1 MPSQITNYQCP
12 ACNGGLHFSSATGRL
27 ECEYCGSSFSVED
40 VEAYYA
46 KKDEAAAA
54 AQAKAEAKAEAQAA
68 QAAQAAAEGWD
79 ISGMSSDWGADAAG
93 MKAYN
98 CPSCGAELICDATT
112 AATSCPYCGNPTIVP
127 GQFAGA
133 LKPDY
138 VIPFKLDKN
147 AAVAALKRHYKGKY
161 LLPKVFS
168 DDNHINEV
176 KGVYVPFW
184 LFTSTAD
191 ADASYLA
198 TKTEAHREG
207 DFDVVTTFH
216 YQVHR
221 AGSMNFNMVPVDGST
236 KMPNDYMD
244 SLEPYDYSEL
254 KPFSKAYLPGYLADK
269 FDVSSDA
276 GAKRVEER
284 IRATVAHVVDGDV
297 QGYASVSPGA
307 SNVKINRGAVHYAML
322 PVWLLNTK
330 WEGKDYLFAMNGQT
344 GKLVGDLPVDNRK
357 LRLTKLGLTL
367 LFAAV
372 LFLFGFSGWIA
383 RLFL

>member
-12 ACNGGLHFSSATGRL
+12 ACTGGLHFSSATGKL
-27 ECEYCGSSFSVED
+27 ECEYCGSSFTVEEI
-40 VEAYYA
+40 EAFYA
-46 KKDEAAAA
+46 QKDEAAAQ

-68 QAAQAAAEGWD
+68 QAAAEGWD
-79 ISGMSSDWGADAAG
+79 VSGMSADWGADAAG

-127 GQFAGA
+127 GQFHGA

-147 AAVAALKRHYKGKY
+147 AAIAALKNHYKGKY

-168 DDNHINEV
+168 DENHINEI

-184 LFTSTAD
+184 LFTSSAD

-198 TKTEAHREG
+198 TKTTAHREG
-207 DFDVVTTFH
+207 DFNVVTTFH

-221 AGSMNFNMVPVDGST
+221 SGSMNFDRVPVDGST

-254 KPFSKAYLPGYLADK
+254 KPFSTAYMPGYLADK
-269 FDVSSDA
+269 FDVSSADS
-276 GAKRVEER
+276 AKRVEER
-284 IRATVAHVVDGDV
+284 IRATAQNVIDSDV
-297 QGYASVSPGA
+297 QGYASVSPAGG
-307 SNVKINRGAVHYAML
+307 KININKGAVHYAML

-344 GKLVGDLPVDNRK
+344 GKLVGDLPIDKRK
-357 LRLTKLGLTL
+357 YRLALISLTVL
-367 LFAAV
+367 IAAV
-372 LFLFGFSGWIA
+372 LMLLGIPSWIA
-383 RLFL
+383 RALL

>member
-27 ECEYCGSSFSVED
+27 ECEYCGSSFSVEE

-46 KKDEAAAA
+46 KKDEQAAA
-54 AQAKAEAKAEAQAA
+54 AQAKAEAKAEAAAA

-98 CPSCGAELICDATT
+98 CPSCGAELICDVTT
-112 AATSCPYCGNPTIVP
+112 AATSCPYCGNPSIVP

-147 AAVAALKRHYKGKY
+147 AAVAALRQHYKGKY

-184 LFTSTAD
+184 LFSSTAD
-191 ADASYLA
+191 ADANFLA

-221 AGSMNFNMVPVDGST
+221 AGSMNFAFVPVDGST

-254 KPFSKAYLPGYLADK
+254 KPFSTAYMPGYLADK
-269 FDVSSDA
+269 FDISSDDS
-276 GAKRVEER
+276 AKRVEER
-284 IRATVAHVVDGDV
+284 IRATVEHVVDSDV
-297 QGYASVSPGA
+297 QGYASVSPSGG
-307 SNVKINRGAVHYAML
+307 SVKINRGAVNYAML

-344 GKLVGDLPVDNRK
+344 GKLVGDLPVDQRK
-357 LRLTKLGLTL
+357 LRLTRIGLTIL
-367 LFAAV
+367 IAV
-372 LFLFGFSGWIA
+372 ILMLIGIPGWIA
-383 RLFL
+383 KLFL

>member
-127 GQFAGA
+127 GQLHGM

-147 AAVAALKRHYKGKY
+147 AAMEALRNHYKGKK
-161 LLPKVFS
+161 LLPNSFS
-168 DDNHINEV
+168 KENHIEEI

-184 LFTSTAD
+184 LFDGQAYAD
-191 ADASYLA
+191 MTYDATRSHV
-198 TKTEAHREG
+198 TETRNER
-207 DFDVVTTFH
+207 VTTTEH
-216 YQVHR
+216 YKLHR
-221 AGSMNFNMVPVDGST
+221 AGTVPFEKIPVDGSS
-236 KMPNDYMD
+236 KMPDDHMD
-244 SLEPYDYSEL
+244 AIEPFDYSQL
-254 KPFSKAYLPGYLADK
+254 QPFSTAYLPGYYADK
-269 FDVSSDA
+269 YDVSMEESAARADERAAQTAKDTMRESCLGYETVMEA
-276 GAKRVEER
+276 GGQVLL
-284 IRATVAHVVDGDV
+284 
-297 QGYASVSPGA
+297 
-307 SNVKINRGAVHYAML
+307 NRGKVHYALL
-322 PVWLLNTK
+322 PVWVLSTRWGGQNF
-330 WEGKDYLFAMNGQT
+330 LFTMNGQT
-344 GKLVGDLPVDNRK
+344 GKLIGDLPVDK
-357 LRLTKLGLTL
+357 GKYWKFFGI
-367 LFAAV
+367 AAV
-372 LFLFGFSGWIA
+372 IASVLATAVVTFLT
-383 RLFL
+383 